1 MSRNINLLRFASVV
15 AFAAIQVCGTTTC
28 VADDQE
34 ENHYA
39 QFYGF
44 SSLELY
50 KSDKRSFGLTA
61 GDFNSDGLTDL
72 MTIDNRASCLRIFQQ
87 RESKEAK
94 EQKSGKYINDL
105 QSDWRFDIKQITVDK
120 QVAGLVCKDLNKDG
134 RLDVAYIGTPDRLV
148 IRYQPENPKA
158 EWSEKWSV
166 RLPELAPAAW
176 MIASGD
182 LNGDQLPDIAVLGKD
197 VTYLVYQN
205 DKGTMDAPEPLIN
218 TSNQLSLLAVADVNG
233 DGKMDLTYQAS
244 DGASRGLCARLQT
257 ADGRLGPEVRF
268 DLEKPRSVTLYDI
281 DQQPGSEI
289 LTVDGRTGRVLVSR
303 LQEMKRTDDSVSSR
317 MLQFGVGG
325 ASGAKGR
332 ALAIGDIDGDK
343 LNDVVV
349 TDPENAQV
357 LVYRQN
363 GIDGLDTV
371 ETYPGL
377 LGASG
382 ICMVDTNGDGKME
395 VAMMSDTESAVAV
408 SAFEDG
414 RLLFPRTVAKPIDG
428 YDLMAIQT
436 LQDKTGSRLA
446 VLQRKGSGSSAK
458 VELQF
463 LKVSE
468 QETWEEAGEQRTL
481 PAQAIGTRGVSLL
494 SFDANG
500 DDQADLLVAP
510 SGVGNKGVHVVTTR
524 TTEEDK
530 EKDIL
535 PPLNLGNSTAGALF
549 VDGSDLLV
557 ARDAFARKM
566 SLADDKWT
574 VADQFNAAES
584 KAKITGVAMVNLD
597 GQDGDEVCLI
607 DSGIKK
613 VRIFR
618 NNKGLYKPW
627 KEVELGSLKFNSSHV
642 ADMDGD
648 GKEDLLLFGQQQ
660 FSVLYAGRADST
672 LEEVATWESSRDDA
686 YPADVIA
693 GDINGDGK
701 IDLAV
706 IDTSIDGV
714 QLLHF
719 DGETGLDDAT
729 HFSVFE
735 EKRLVTTATS
745 RGTEPREGTIVDV
758 TNDGRADLVILCHDR
773 LIVYPQDT
781 AVESTTEDAASE

>member
-1 MSRNINLLRFASVV
+1 MSPNTYLLRCASVV
-15 AFAAIQVCGTTTC
+15 ALAAIQSGLASRG

-34 ENHYA
+34 KNHYA

-44 SSLELY
+44 SSVELY

-72 MTIDNRASCLRIFQQ
+72 VTVDNRASCLRIFQQ
-87 RESKEAK
+87 RESKEAREK
-94 EQKSGKYINDL
+94 KVGKYVNDL
-105 QSDWRFDIKQITVDK
+105 QSDWRFDIRQITVDK
-120 QVAGLVCKDLNKDG
+120 QVAGLVCKDLNNDG

-158 EWSEKWSV
+158 EWSEKFSV

-176 MIASGD
+176 MIAAGD
-182 LNGDQLPDIAVLGKD
+182 LNGDQLSDIAVLGKN

-205 DKGTMDAPEPLIN
+205 DKGTMEAPERLIN
-218 TSNQLSLLAVADVNG
+218 TSAQLSLLAVADING
-233 DGKMDLTYQAS
+233 DAKMDLTYQAS

-268 DLEKPRSVTLYDI
+268 DLQQPRSVTLYDV

-303 LQEMKRTDDSVSSR
+303 LEEMKRTEDSVSSR
-317 MLQFGVGG
+317 MLQFGIGD

-332 ALAIGDIDGDK
+332 ALAVGDIDGDK
-343 LNDVVV
+343 LNDVIV

-377 LGASG
+377 LGASD
-382 ICMVDTNGDGKME
+382 ICTVDTNGDGKME
-395 VAMMSDTESAVAV
+395 VVMMSATESAVAI
-408 SAFEDG
+408 SSFEDG
-414 RLLFPRTVAKPIDG
+414 RLTFPKTVAKPIDG
-428 YDLMAIQT
+428 YDLMAIET
-436 LQDKTGSRLA
+436 LRDKNGARLA
-446 VLQRKGSGSSAK
+446 VFQRKGSGSSAK

-463 LKVSE
+463 LQVSKKA
-468 QETWEEAGEQRTL
+468 TWEEASKQRSLT
-481 PAQAIGTRGVSLL
+481 AGAVGTRGVSLL
-494 SFDANG
+494 PFDADG
-500 DDQADLLVAP
+500 DDMMDLLVVPNGA
-510 SGVGNKGVHVVTTR
+510 GNKGVLVVKTKA
-524 TTEEDK
+524 DK
-530 EKDIL
+530 ESTSK
-535 PPLNLGNSTAGALF
+535 PAPLNLGISSAGALF
-549 VDGSDLLV
+549 VDGADLLV

-584 KAKITGVAMVNLD
+584 KAKITGVAVLNLD
-597 GQDGDEVCLI
+597 GTEGDEVCLI

-618 NNKGLYKPW
+618 SRNGLYKPW
-627 KEVELGSLKFNSSHV
+627 KEVELGSLRFNSSHV

-648 GKEDLLLFGQQQ
+648 GDDDLVLFGQQQ
-660 FSVLYAGRADST
+660 FSVLYSGRVDSS
-672 LEEVATWESSRDDA
+672 LEEVATWESTRDDA

-719 DGETGLDDAT
+719 DAEAGLDDAT

-735 EKRLVTTATS
+735 EKRLVTTANT

-781 AVESTTEDAASE
+781 AVEPTSTEAAGE